1 MVIGLGTIVNVATIF
16 LGSSLGVVM
25 GSRFS
30 AKTRTLITNLLGTV
44 TLLAAADAL
53 RTLWNPGYIHALPKG
68 WGLLVLLASLLL
80 GALIGSAIGFEKI
93 LDLFGARLKA
103 RFSSD
108 SDSPF
113 IEGFVSA
120 SLLFVIGPMAIMGAI
135 SDGMG
140 AGNQQLILKS
150 ILDGITAIAFAASL
164 GWGVAFSALPVGIY
178 QGIWTAIGFALGSVL
193 PAYQIQAMTLTG
205 GILLLCISLRLLDIK
220 HLPVGDILPALFLAP
235 ALAAV
240 AHQFI

>member
-1 MVIGLGTIVNVATIF
+1 MIIGIGTAINVTTIV
-16 LGSSLGVVM
+16 LGASAGVLV
-25 GSRFS
+25 GSRFTE
-30 AKTRTLITNLLGTV
+30 KTRTLITNLLGTV
-44 TLLAAADAL
+44 TLLAAVDAL
-53 RTLWNPGYIHALPKG
+53 RTLWSPNYIHALPKG
-68 WGLLVLLASLLL
+68 WGLLILLGSLLIGL
-80 GALIGSAIGFEKI
+80 LIGLAIAIEEL
-93 LDLFGARLKA
+93 LDRFGVALKS
-103 RFSSD
+103 RFSRD

-113 IEGFVSA
+113 VEGFVSA

-140 AGNQQLILKS
+140 TGNQQLILKS

-164 GWGVAFSALPVGIY
+164 GWGVAFSALPVGLY
-178 QGIWTAIGFALGSVL
+178 QGAWTLVGLLLGSVL
-193 PAYQIQAMTLTG
+193 PEYQVQAMTVTG
-205 GILLLCISLRLLDIK
+205 GILLLCISLRLLDLK

>member
-1 MVIGLGTIVNVATIF
+1 MVIGLGTIINASTIII
-16 LGSSLGVVM
+16 GASVGVLM
-25 GSRFS
+25 GSRFTE
-30 AKTRTLITNLLGTV
+30 KTRNLITNLLGTV

-53 RTLWNPGYIHALPKG
+53 KTLWNSHYSAALPKG
-68 WGLLVLLASLLL
+68 WGLLVLLGSLLL
-80 GALIGSAIGFEKI
+80 GTLIGLAIGFEEL
-93 LDLFGARLKA
+93 LDRFGATLKA
-103 RFSSD
+103 RFAKGSD
-108 SDSPF
+108 SAF

-140 AGNQQLILKS
+140 MGNQQLILKS

-178 QGIWTAIGFALGSVL
+178 QGLWTLAGLFLGSVL
-193 PAYQIQAMTLTG
+193 PAYQVQAMTITG
-205 GILLLCISLRLLDIK
+205 GILLLAISLRLLDIK
-220 HLPVGDILPALFLAP
+220 SLPVGDILPALFLAP
-235 ALAAV
+235 ALAAA